1 MPKYETIQVDMNVQG
16 EEEQRVFTEALQ
28 ALKDKLQKTGNAL
41 TRTLNDVKKGATSSL
56 SAVAKLFKTISGG
69 QSTKAANKALRR
81 TVASFDE
88 LNRLVRQANA
98 TAEKNY
104 SFTDNEQVVTSASQV
119 IEKVKE
125 MGSQVHDQI
134 IEPLSQLP
142 ALGLEQGFQN
152 LGNSILSLLGLFR
165 DHNGLIHT
173 VGGEW
178 DKLNLKTD
186 FWRNT
191 IEQTRQ
197 STGLFNSML
206 EQTGFRANTTGQV
219 LNLLGINANGTA
231 GTFGQLGIQANGT
244 TGILGQLGIQANGAT
259 GILGQLGIQS
269 NGTTGTI
276 GQLGSQASGTTG
288 ILGQLGMKAGA
299 IAGTFNQLGGSAS
312 TGWSAVNQAW
322 SGAAGWFNSAV
333 TGPLG
338 TAFANVFS
346 SIKTGSKNT
355 STEVKNSFTG
365 LGTNFSTEF
374 SNAWKKVSGS
384 FSPGGSVYTAVEG
397 GVLTGFKTAVN
408 SLITGVNTVT
418 AVPFNG
424 LNKVLDK
431 VQNIKIGLLKPF
443 SFLSWRA
450 SVPKIPFLAQGAV
463 LPANKPF
470 LAMVGDQR
478 HGTNVE
484 APLSTIQ
491 EAVVLAMEDYM
502 QGNLA
507 GHAATVDL
515 LQQLVSAVQGISI
528 GDETI
533 AAACHRHNSKM
544 AIVNGR

>member
-1 MPKYETIQVDMNVQG
+1 MPKYETIQVDMKVQG
-16 EEEQRVFTEALQ
+16 AQEEQNVFTEVLQ
-28 ALKDKLQKTGNAL
+28 ALQEKLQKTGSVL
-41 TRTLNDVKKGATSSL
+41 TRTLSDMKKSASSTL
-56 SAVAKLFKTISGG
+56 SSVTKLFKNI
-69 QSTKAANKALRR
+69 QSSKTADKTLRR

-88 LNRLVRQANA
+88 LNRLVKQASSSSKNNTSKDNA
-98 TAEKNY
+98 
-104 SFTDNEQVVTSASQV
+104 QVVASAAQV

-125 MGSQVHDQI
+125 MGDKLNENI
-134 IEPLSQLP
+134 IEPLKQLP
-142 ALGLEQGFQN
+142 SLGLEQGLQN
-152 LGNSILSLLGLFR
+152 LGNGILNLTGLFR
-165 DHNGLIHT
+165 DQNGLIHT

-191 IEQTRQ
+191 ITQANQ

-206 EQTGFRANTTGQV
+206 EQTGFRADTTGQV
-219 LNLLGINANGTA
+219 LNQLGLKVSGAA
-231 GTFGQLGIQANGT
+231 STFGQLGGT
-244 TGILGQLGIQANGAT
+244 
-259 GILGQLGIQS
+259 
-269 NGTTGTI
+269 
-276 GQLGSQASGTTG
+276 AS
-288 ILGQLGMKAGA
+288 AGW
-299 IAGTFNQLGGSAS
+299 T
-312 TGWSAVNQAW
+312 AVTQAW
-322 SGAAGWFNSAV
+322 SGAAGWFHSAV
-333 TGPLG
+333 TQPLG
-338 TAFANVFS
+338 SAFGNVFS
-346 SIKTGSKNT
+346 TIRGGSKTT
-355 STEVKNSFTG
+355 SAEVKSSFSD
-365 LGTNFSTEF
+365 LGINFTTEF
-374 SNAWKKVSGS
+374 STAWKKISGAFTS
-384 FSPGGSVYTAVEG
+384 GGTVATTVEG
-397 GVLTGFKTAVN
+397 GVLSGFKTAVN

-418 AVPFNG
+418 AVPFTG
-424 LNKVLDK
+424 LNGVLDK
-431 VQNIKIGLLKPF
+431 LQNIKIGSLKPF
-443 SFLSWRA
+443 SFLSWRI

>member
-1 MPKYETIQVDMNVQG
+1 MPKYETIQVDMKVQG
-16 EEEQRVFTEALQ
+16 AQEEQNIFTETLQ
-28 ALKDKLQKTGNAL
+28 AIQEKLQKTGSVL
-41 TRTLNDVKKGATSSL
+41 TRALSNMKKSASSTLSS
-56 SAVAKLFKTISGG
+56 VTKLFKNI
-69 QSTKAANKALRR
+69 QNTKAVDKTLRR

-88 LNRLVRQANA
+88 LNRLVKQANS
-98 TAEKNY
+98 TTGKNNAAK
-104 SFTDNEQVVTSASQV
+104 DNEQVVASATQV

-125 MGSQVHDQI
+125 MGSKLNEQI
-134 IEPLSQLP
+134 IEPLKKLP
-142 ALGLEQGFQN
+142 ELGLEQGLQN
-152 LGNSILSLLGLFR
+152 LGDGILNLTGRFR

-191 IEQTRQ
+191 IEQANQ
-197 STGLFNSML
+197 STDLFNTML
-206 EQTGFRANTTGQV
+206 EQTGFRADTTGQV
-219 LNLLGINANGTA
+219 LNKLGLKVNNTA
-231 GTFGQLGIQANGT
+231 STFG
-244 TGILGQLGIQANGAT
+244 
-259 GILGQLGIQS
+259 
-269 NGTTGTI
+269 
-276 GQLGSQASGTTG
+276 
-288 ILGQLGMKAGA
+288 
-299 IAGTFNQLGGSAS
+299 QLGGSAS
-312 TGWSAVNQAW
+312 AGWSAVNEAW
-322 SGAAGWFNSAV
+322 SGAASWFSSAV
-333 TGPLG
+333 TNPVEMAFGKVFG
-338 TAFANVFS
+338 TIKSDSKSTS
-346 SIKTGSKNT
+346 S
-355 STEVKNSFTG
+355 EVKNSFSG
-365 LGTNFSTEF
+365 LGTNFTTEF
-374 SNAWKKVSGS
+374 SNAWKKISGAFTS
-384 FSPGGSVYTAVEG
+384 GGTVYTAVEG
-397 GVLTGFKTAVN
+397 GVLTGFKAAVN
-408 SLITGVNTVT
+408 SLISGVNTVT

-424 LNKVLDK
+424 LNTVLNK
-431 VQNIKIGLLKPF
+431 VQNIKIGTLKPF

>member
-1 MPKYETIQVDMNVQG
+1 MPKYETIQVDMKVEG

-28 ALKDKLQKTGNAL
+28 ALQEKMKKTGTVL
-41 TRTLNDVKKGATSSL
+41 TRTLGDMKKSASSAL
-56 SAVAKLFKTISGG
+56 STVAKLFQAVSSG
-69 QSTKAANKALRR
+69 QSTKSANKELRR

-88 LNRLVRQANA
+88 LNRLVRQANS
-98 TAEKNY
+98 TAENN
-104 SFTDNEQVVTSASQV
+104 SALLDNEKVVASASQV

-125 MGSQVHDQI
+125 MGDKVNEQI
-134 IEPLSQLP
+134 IEPLKQLP
-142 ALGLEQGFQN
+142 ELGLEQGLQS
-152 LGNSILSLLGLFR
+152 LGDVVLDLMGIFR

-178 DKLNLKTD
+178 DNLKLKTD

-191 IEQTRQ
+191 IEQTKQ

-206 EQTGFRANTTGQV
+206 EQTGFRADTTGQV
-219 LNLLGINANGTA
+219 LSKLGIEANGTA
-231 GTFGQLGIQANGT
+231 GTFGQLGIKVSGAASF
-244 TGILGQLGIQANGAT
+244 LGQLGN
-259 GILGQLGIQS
+259 
-269 NGTTGTI
+269 
-276 GQLGSQASGTTG
+276 
-288 ILGQLGMKAGA
+288 
-299 IAGTFNQLGGSAS
+299 SAS
-312 TGWSAVNQAW
+312 TGWAAVNQAW
-322 SGAAGWFNSAV
+322 SGAASWFSSAV

-338 TAFANVFS
+338 TAFGNVFS
-346 SIKTGSKNT
+346 TIKTGSKNT
-355 STEVKNSFTG
+355 STEVKNSFVG
-365 LGTNFSTEF
+365 LGTNFSAEF
-374 SNAWKKVSGS
+374 SNAWKRVSGA
-384 FSPGGSVYTAVEG
+384 FSSGGSVYTAVEG
-397 GVLTGFKTAVN
+397 GVLTGFKSAVN
-408 SLITGVNTVT
+408 SLISGVNTVT

-424 LNKVLDK
+424 LNKVLDNI
-431 VQNIKIGLLKPF
+431 QNVKIGLLKPF
-443 SFLSWRA
+443 SFLSWRVT
-450 SVPKIPFLAQGAV
+450 VPKIPFLAQGAV